1 MAKSKKI
8 FKTFP
13 IKLWVDVKTK
23 MVIAPQFPQTLKDA
37 IPVLH
42 ILEKHTFLMADRGQ
56 AMPPFQVAEEVEEVD
71 ADLIV
76 YENPKKKK
84 K

>member
-1 MAKSKKI
+1 MTQGKKI

-13 IKLWVDVKTK
+13 IKLWVDKKTK
-23 MVIAPQFPQTLKDA
+23 KVIAPSFPQQLKDS
-37 IPVLH
+37 IPILH
-42 ILEKHTFLMADRGQ
+42 ILEKHTFLMADREQ
-56 AMPPFQVAEEVEEVD
+56 AMPPFQVAEDVEEVI